1 MKTFNFFFFIN
12 LCLLPIFS
20 FAQENISEKILL
32 FPEFKQG
39 IITFNNGNKIYSQL
53 NYNTYKE
60 EMIYI
65 DKQNDTLVIANPSH
79 IAEIKIEDHLFENY
93 KNDIFFEKTN
103 TPFSDLYIRWKTK
116 SHSKGKKMPYG
127 GQTNSTSNDTRSLF
141 LHPDNQTYKLQT
153 NEDLIIEEN
162 YTFYIKEG
170 NDFKKLD
177 SSKSLSKAFNTD
189 ESMIKD
195 YIKSQK
201 LNIKKS
207 GDMRKTIEYLMNT
220 K

>member
-1 MKTFNFFFFIN
+1 
-12 LCLLPIFS
+12 
-20 FAQENISEKILL
+20 
-32 FPEFKQG
+32 
-39 IITFNNGNKIYSQL
+39 
-53 NYNTYKE
+53 
-60 EMIYI
+60 
-65 DKQNDTLVIANPSH
+65 
-79 IAEIKIEDHLFENY
+79 
-93 KNDIFFEKTN
+93 
-103 TPFSDLYIRWKTK
+103 
-116 SHSKGKKMPYG
+116 
-127 GQTNSTSNDTRSLF
+127 
-141 LHPDNQTYKLQT
+141 
-153 NEDLIIEEN
+153 EEN

-207 GDMRKTIEYLMNT
+207 GDMRKIIEYLMNT